1 MVRCTHLEGL
11 KLINH
16 LLAHSDK
23 VFKSLCKIV
32 MSSAELMILY
42 IKVSSAYSFTWDGTI
57 IGRSLMYNRNKR
69 GPRTEPW
76 GTPDKTLIEQLLVLF
91 STTRCVL
98 LVRKSLIHSSIGP
111 QIP

>member
-23 VFKSLCKIV
+23 VLKSLCKIV

-42 IKVSSAYSFTWDGTI
+42 NYQSVVCI
-57 IGRSLMYNRNKR
+57 
-69 GPRTEPW
+69 
-76 GTPDKTLIEQLLVLF
+76 QL
-91 STTRCVL
+91 
-98 LVRKSLIHSSIGP
+98 
-111 QIP
+111 